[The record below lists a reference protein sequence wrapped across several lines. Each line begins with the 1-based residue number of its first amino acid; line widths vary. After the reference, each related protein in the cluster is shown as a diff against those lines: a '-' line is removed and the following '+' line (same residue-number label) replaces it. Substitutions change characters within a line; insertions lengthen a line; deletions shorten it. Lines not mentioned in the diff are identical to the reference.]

1 MKKILTT
8 AALALTLAVC
18 AVPGMAKTKKPK
30 HSAEHVAA
38 VKKCQEDYRA
48 AIKDA
53 KTKKGK
59 ERSAAMKAASKARK
73 DCIAAAP
80 NP

>member
-1 MKKILTT
+1 MRRTLTT
-8 AALALTLAVC
+8 CVLALALAAS
-18 AVPGMAKTKKPK
+18 AVPGMAKTKKSK

-38 VKKCQEDYRA
+38 VKKCQDDYKA
-48 AIKDA
+48 AVADA

-59 ERSAAMKAASKARK
+59 ERADAMKAASKTRK

-80 NP
+80 K